1 MARADKK
8 KRKKAK
14 KPKEPFVARMKRRGR
29 EAYGLGQTLVHEP
42 RAFPGACGGLL
53 KRSFRTM
60 WEARG
65 GGFYACG
72 FVLTFIWL
80 EISTLFSELMSATGV
95 GSFLSDQL
103 LEFLFRFSLQSIGN
117 TVQAFVWPALIIDEY
132 ELWGIAGIAISYLL
146 FSQFLKSALTKW
158 LFADADAG
166 LSAVAQSSGNGDQG
180 DKPV

>member
-1 MARADKK
+1 MARAEKK

-60 WEARG
+60 WEAHG
-65 GGFYACG
+65 GGYYACG

-80 EISTLFSELMSATGV
+80 EISTLFSELASASGV

-117 TVQAFVWPALIIDEY
+117 TVQAFIWPALVIGEY
-132 ELWGIAGIAISYLL
+132 EWWGLGGIGISYLL
-146 FSQFLKSALTKW
+146 FSQFLKSPMTEW
-158 LFADADAG
+158 LFADADSA
-166 LSAVAQSSGNGDQG
+166 LPAVAQTSGNNDNG
-180 DKPV
+180 DKPA